1 MIPIE
6 LIHQEINFIKNKY
19 KCSGFDLFQKSFEL
33 FFLTLQKRHYYAIKK
48 Y

>member
-1 MIPIE
+1 MISE
-6 LIHQEINFIKNKY
+6 EINFIEY
-19 KCSGFDLFQKSFEL
+19 MSKCSGFDLLRKSFKL